1 MSEEGKGYR
10 VRARYSL
17 GSFLMAIGTLT
28 ADVGLLLGRAAA
40 MGTGDV
46 LFLLGLGL
54 HLCLLTGI
62 GFPLGTT
69 LEGYATSRD
78 YCIYIVSTKHVHNSI
93 GNRKTE
99 NGKRKTENGER

>member
-1 MSEEGKGYR
+1 
-10 VRARYSL
+10 
-17 GSFLMAIGTLT
+17 MAICPLT
-28 ADVGLLLGRAAA
+28 ADVGLLLGRTAT

-46 LFLLGLGL
+46 LLFLGLGL
-54 HLCLLTGI
+54 HLGLLTGI

-93 GNRKTE
+93 GE
-99 NGKRKTENGER
+99 G

>member
-1 MSEEGKGYR
+1 
-10 VRARYSL
+10 
-17 GSFLMAIGTLT
+17 MAIGTLAT
-28 ADVGLLLGRAAA
+28 DVGLLLGRAAT

-54 HLCLLTGI
+54 HLGLLTGI

-78 YCIYIVSTKHVHNSI
+78 YCIYIVSTKHVHNS
-93 GNRKTE
+93 
-99 NGKRKTENGER
+99 NGKRKSENGKLFRTEIGKRKTYSYGKVFNVP